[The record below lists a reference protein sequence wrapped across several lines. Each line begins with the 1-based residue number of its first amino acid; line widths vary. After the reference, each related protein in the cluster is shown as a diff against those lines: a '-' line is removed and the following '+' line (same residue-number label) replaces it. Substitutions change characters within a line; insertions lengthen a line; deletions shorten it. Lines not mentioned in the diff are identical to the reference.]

1 MTRIRGF
8 ASVEKSAL
16 EKKFFFVF
24 FSLSLGFFHTCN
36 CLLRTYSKRLTGE
49 IRLGKYY
56 FPAKC
61 HFACC
66 ESQRFHILLAGGLQR
81 RPGVDITVQR
91 GAKYLEDQNRR

>member
-8 ASVEKSAL
+8 TSVEKSAL
-16 EKKFFFVF
+16 EKSFSLSFFF
-24 FSLSLGFFHTCN
+24 LSLGFSHTCN

-49 IRLGKYY
+49 IRLGKYL

-66 ESQRFHILLAGGLQR
+66 ESQQFHILLAGGLQR
-81 RPGVDITVQR
+81 RPGVDITV
-91 GAKYLEDQNRR
+91 

>member
-1 MTRIRGF
+1 MTKKKKHRTESLRVTRIRGF
-8 ASVEKSAL
+8 TSVEKSAL

-24 FSLSLGFFHTCN
+24 FSLSLGFSHTCN

-49 IRLGKYY
+49 IRLGKYH

-81 RPGVDITVQR
+81 RPGVDITV
-91 GAKYLEDQNRR
+91 